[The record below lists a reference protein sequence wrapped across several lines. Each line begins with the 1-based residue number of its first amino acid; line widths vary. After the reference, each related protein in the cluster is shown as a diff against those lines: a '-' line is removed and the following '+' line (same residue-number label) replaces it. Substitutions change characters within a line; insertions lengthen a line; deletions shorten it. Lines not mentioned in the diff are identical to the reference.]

1 MFFLHATGERAVN
14 HVWLSFFPPSV
25 SLPHVPYAWVDS
37 PGVFT
42 NALNACHAMHHPASS
57 HRPFLIGIPLLSLWS
72 SWTSD
77 AGASDTSSVTARN
90 KAQEFSWRD
99 WPCYNVWRLK
109 LSSILTFYSQTHKLI
124 EVDVAGGP
132 TWHHQVEKS
141 MFALDVWAEIQK
153 INLDL
158 G

>member
-1 MFFLHATGERAVN
+1 MQQEKGQWIMYGFP
-14 HVWLSFFPPSV
+14 FFPPLSRY
-25 SLPHVPYAWVDS
+25 LMYPMLELTLQ
-37 PGVFT
+37 VFT

-99 WPCYNVWRLK
+99 WPCYNVLEIKTQQHSYLLQSNTQAHRGWCSWRPNMAPP
-109 LSSILTFYSQTHKLI
+109 SW
-124 EVDVAGGP
+124 EVDVCLRCLSRNS
-132 TWHHQVEKS
+132 K
-141 MFALDVWAEIQK
+141 D
-153 INLDL
+153 
-158 G
+158 